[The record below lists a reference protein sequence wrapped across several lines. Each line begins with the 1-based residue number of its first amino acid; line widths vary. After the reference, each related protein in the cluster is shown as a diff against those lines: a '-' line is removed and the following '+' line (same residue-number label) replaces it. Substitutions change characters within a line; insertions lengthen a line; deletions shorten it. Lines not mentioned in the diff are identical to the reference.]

1 MELMFPF
8 MTFVIQAATVNEDL
22 AFAVAML
29 SFFRTF
35 GQTINLTI
43 VGIIFQNEV
52 RRMLLAYPALVSKAI
67 EYSRDSS
74 TLVQIIKASLNDLR
88 RRS

>member
-1 MELMFPF
+1 MFPF
-8 MTFVIQAATVNEDL
+8 MTFVIQAATANEDL